1 MRQNKNESLS
11 RSYDTAAVAGCDTVG
26 SLLVVAMAFCPQPPP
41 FSCLVLV
48 VVHCSAQLPSTSSSK
63 LHLLVVQY

>member
-26 SLLVVAMAFCPQPPP
+26 PLLVVAMAFCPQPPP
-41 FSCLVLV
+41 PSCLVLALVVALCSAPSCLVLV
-48 VVHCSAQLPSTSSSK
+48 VVQCSASS
-63 LHLLVVQY
+63 

>member
-26 SLLVVAMAFCPQPPP
+26 PLLVVAMAFCPQPPP
-41 FSCLVLV
+41 PSCLVLEV
-48 VVHCSAQLPSTSSSK
+48 VLCSALCLVLELVHCSAQALC
-63 LHLLVVQY
+63 